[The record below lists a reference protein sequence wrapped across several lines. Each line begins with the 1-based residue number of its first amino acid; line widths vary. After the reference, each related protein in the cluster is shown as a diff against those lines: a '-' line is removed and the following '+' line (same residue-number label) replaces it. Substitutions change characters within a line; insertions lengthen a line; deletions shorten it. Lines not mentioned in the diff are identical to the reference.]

1 VFKKTKDKSKLTI
14 VRDIILYI
22 IGFILFMLGVDS
34 PGASLFSILILLV
47 SVALLL
53 PPVWVL
59 LQNIG
64 FPPSLS
70 KAMILVPAGLV
81 LFVISLFFVDENVV
95 VKKNNSKS
103 ISFYSDGSAEQRY
116 LLDLIT
122 ETQSKFS
129 EKDTDGKRKFYWI
142 EASRKLC
149 ASKVFNAF
157 GLQRNW
163 LGKLDQFKL
172 RDDESMYI
180 SFKIDGSNYNIVE
193 KTLSKGEAASLGF
206 EANLLKLQKGQYVRF
221 SGSFNKGDS
230 TDNECLDGNFIDT
243 PKLVSN
249 SYKFDF
255 ARIELIE

>member
-1 VFKKTKDKSKLTI
+1 MFKKKQDKSKLTI
-14 VRDIILYI
+14 VRDITLYI

-34 PGASLFSILILLV
+34 PGASFFSILILLIA
-47 SVALLL
+47 VALLL

-64 FPPSLS
+64 LPASLS
-70 KAMILVPAGLV
+70 KAMILVPSGLV
-81 LFVISLFFVDENVV
+81 LFVISLFFIDENVV

-116 LLDLIT
+116 LLDLIS

-129 EKDTDGKRKFYWI
+129 KTDTDGKRNFYWI

-149 ASKVFNAF
+149 SSKVFNAF

-163 LGKLDQFKL
+163 VGKLRKWEL

-180 SFKIDGSNYNIVE
+180 SFKIDGSNYNTVE
-193 KTLSKGEAASLGF
+193 QVYRKGEAARLGF

-221 SGSFNKGDS
+221 SGQFNKGDS

-243 PKLVSN
+243 PKLISN
-249 SYKFDF
+249 SYKFNF
-255 ARIELIE
+255 ARIEPIK